1 MPLYLVPPEP
11 PPGVGV
17 QGYISDMLAELAK
30 LASANGHETLA
41 TSLRV
46 VALQAAMEESRG
58 SATD

>member
-17 QGYISDMLAELAK
+17 QGYISDMLAELAIMASGNGYEA
-30 LASANGHETLA
+30 LAA
-41 TSLRV
+41 TLRV
-46 VALQAAMEESRG
+46 LALQAAMEDSRE